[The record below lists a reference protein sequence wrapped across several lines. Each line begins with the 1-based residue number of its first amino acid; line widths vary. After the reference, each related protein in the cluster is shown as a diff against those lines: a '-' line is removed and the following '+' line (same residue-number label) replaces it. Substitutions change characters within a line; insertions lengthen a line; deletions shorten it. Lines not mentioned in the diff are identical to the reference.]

1 MKTFLSQV
9 GSVVLGVLVIA
20 ALIGGCALYERG
32 KDLLPGPA
40 RAVVDS
46 FDSAGPG
53 GFVSGDLRVA
63 DSSEVTTSP
72 LDACP
77 EYADDV
83 DVLANAAQG
92 GVTAEQAEGNEI
104 ADLLAAQ
111 IDRLQEGG
119 TPAAPSATGVDAA
132 LARQNELLAG
142 VADRVRA
149 VTYNTSEVQSL
160 SSSFAA
166 ALEAV
171 ARANQKFLDG
181 GTGTRTRSAW
191 MNWASEAGA
200 PSQQIEAISSALSKC
215 PG

>member
-9 GSVVLGVLVIA
+9 GSVILGVLVIA

-63 DSSEVTTSP
+63 DSSEVTASP

-83 DVLANAAQG
+83 DTFSRAAQG
-92 GVTAEQAEGNEI
+92 DMSDEELQATDI
-104 ADLLAAQ
+104 ANLLQAQ
-111 IDRLQEGG
+111 VDRLQAGG
-119 TPAAPSATGVDAA
+119 TPAALSATGVDTA
-132 LARQNELLAG
+132 LVRQNDLLTGTAI
-142 VADRVRA
+142 RVRGA
-149 VTYNTSEVQSL
+149 TYGTPQVQSL
-160 SSSFAA
+160 ATSFAA
-166 ALEAV
+166 ALDAV
-171 ARANQKFLDG
+171 ADTNAMFLEG
-181 GTGTRTRSAW
+181 GTGVRTRSAW
-191 MNWASEAGA
+191 MNWASHAAG
-200 PSQQIEAISSALSKC
+200 PYQQMKAIAAALTKC
-215 PG
+215 P